1 MSNLPAAEQAVLRIQ
16 NNPRYQQLRQTR
28 NRFGWRLTILM
39 LIVYYGFIGLIAFD
53 KAFLAKPIG
62 AGVTSL
68 GMPIGLGV
76 ILFTVLITG
85 LYVYRANTEF
95 DAISQEVLEE
105 AIR

>member
-1 MSNLPAAEQAVLRIQ
+1 MSNLSAAEQAVLRIQ

-53 KAFLAKPIG
+53 KAFLATPIG

>member
-1 MSNLPAAEQAVLRIQ
+1 MSNLSAAEQAVLRIQ
-16 NNPRYQQLRQTR
+16 NNPRYQQLRKTR

-53 KAFLAKPIG
+53 KAFLATPLG

-68 GMPIGLGV
+68 GRPIGLGV

-105 AIR
+105 ATR